1 MEITKL
7 DKRSLSRLKNIFISF
22 LSLSITLSSLF
33 LIIVAPIEIKAVHDS
48 NQWEKI
54 PARMISAQYERSDF
68 KRGVQVAV
76 YKFTDLKNGNIV
88 TTSDVEPGDFPFSI
102 DFFGAKAFDTQAK
115 YFQEF
120 APNAELGAIRRSDGK
135 KYFLKQGNYN
145 TMRIVI
151 LMSISW
157 LLYVF
162 LYARKKAARENS

>member
-1 MEITKL
+1 MEIMQSNPQ
-7 DKRSLSRLKNIFISF
+7 SLSKLKNIFVSF
-22 LSLSITLSSLF
+22 LLLSITLSSLF
-33 LIIVAPIEIKAVHDS
+33 LIIIAPIEMKAVHDS

-54 PARMISAQYERSDF
+54 PARMISAQYELPAF
-68 KRGVQVAV
+68 HRGVIVPV

-88 TTSDVEPGDFPFSI
+88 TTSDVEAGDFPFSI
-102 DFFGAKAFDTQAK
+102 DFFGAKIFDTQAK

-120 APNAELGAIRRSDGK
+120 APNTQFTALRKSDGK

-162 LYARKKAARENS
+162 LYDRTKAVREKA